1 MLGNPSGLDPAAGL
15 RDPPKCGIFGRR
27 DRTADSAR
35 ANYRGEGTQVTLRG
49 PMQMPVKWV
58 AELAHVLEVSLLG
71 TADLAFWK
79 ERLQAEKLCPA
90 ERDGQAQVLISA
102 ADAKYWGKR
111 FREVSFS
118 VLVSPPNASPPSVS
132 PHSELNQQNAAFLVG
147 AYNSLRMF
155 AFVERAFFSTPYNY
169 GDVRVSAA
177 LPAFIHLVLNGKTLF
192 RAEMAADGD
201 GPRREPASHGEDGWQ
216 GPVFLPEKN
225 RGKCRPG
232 KLFFTRIRGQTS
244 VYPLLLAQ
252 DLVAIEP
259 SSESE
264 VLQALQD
271 SHFVLRE
278 WLVRPDAAHAKSK
291 TYKRTDLSTLADAPH
306 TATAQSGAK

>member
-1 MLGNPSGLDPAAGL
+1 
-15 RDPPKCGIFGRR
+15 
-27 DRTADSAR
+27 
-35 ANYRGEGTQVTLRG
+35 
-49 PMQMPVKWV
+49 MQIPVKWV
-58 AELAHVLEVSLLG
+58 AELAHVREVSLLG
-71 TADLAFWK
+71 TADLAYWK
-79 ERLQAEKLCPA
+79 ERLQTEKLCPA

-118 VLVSPPNASPPSVS
+118 VLVSPPSVP
-132 PHSELNQQNAAFLVG
+132 PHSELNQQNAAFLLG

-169 GDVRVSAA
+169 GDVRVSAS
-177 LPAFIHLVLNGKTLF
+177 LPAFIHLALNGQTLF
-192 RAEMAADGD
+192 RAEMAADGV

-225 RGKCRPG
+225 RGQDRPE

-244 VYPLLLAQ
+244 VYPLLPAQ
-252 DLVAIEP
+252 DVVAIEP
-259 SSESE
+259 SPASE
-264 VLQALQD
+264 VLQALKD
-271 SHFVLRE
+271 SHFLVRE